1 MAVRVLQNFLVFSN
15 FFFQRISRSQHH
27 RARTLAFLA
36 VSFAG
41 FSGAAYAQ
49 TAVAPTDPP
58 AATAARDDKTDDA
71 RTIEAR
77 PETAPLP
84 PVVTPPVIIVA
95 PPTDSKTVTAENG
108 NVTVTTGPQTTATG
122 SVSVPG
128 NVTEGGVPNVSVSQT
143 DVATPAVAAP
153 NVEKNAD
160 KTPADKD
167 KKPGEKVPGVLPERG
182 KFTITGTADRLSVF
196 AVAVDAPELL
206 TAIAA
211 KADLKLLIDDEV
223 SRKLT
228 VNFVGRPAIQIV
240 RDIAVAYGLGFAE
253 IEGVFMVSEGIPRT
267 PGSYLLSEI
276 ESVSTKYVDAA
287 NARNL
292 LPVFLQDYVKVNS
305 EQNAVVLSAPPDIL
319 NKFRDDIAR
328 FDTPAS
334 QILVDLLVVELTDTT
349 LDQLSFDLN
358 FSNAGK
364 AFGFNSG
371 GAFYRSVIDLPK
383 AFTTTIRA
391 LEEKG
396 RARVRANPRIATVS
410 GRRASIFVGRQRY
423 IVTPI
428 DTGSGQRNF
437 IDAGVRLNITP
448 YTGGQGQILV
458 DVDTE
463 VSTLSAVDPVT
474 RLPEKST
481 RTATSTVRVA
491 DGQTIVIG
499 GLKQRETREVRTRV
513 PVLGSLPL
521 IGPLFRSKDIRST
534 DSELVIF
541 ITPRTL
547 LDNGHLPAEEEAALK
562 ERFLKGPLKQAL
574 PPTNFNATP
583 AQSVPPG
590 ALNAPRADDE
600 NASEIP
606 AMDGR

>member
-1 MAVRVLQNFLVFSN
+1 M
-15 FFFQRISRSQHH
+15 
-27 RARTLAFLA
+27 
-36 VSFAG
+36 
-41 FSGAAYAQ
+41 
-49 TAVAPTDPP
+49 
-58 AATAARDDKTDDA
+58 
-71 RTIEAR
+71 
-77 PETAPLP
+77 
-84 PVVTPPVIIVA
+84 
-95 PPTDSKTVTAENG
+95 
-108 NVTVTTGPQTTATG
+108 
-122 SVSVPG
+122 
-128 NVTEGGVPNVSVSQT
+128 
-143 DVATPAVAAP
+143 
-153 NVEKNAD
+153 
-160 KTPADKD
+160 
-167 KKPGEKVPGVLPERG
+167 
-182 KFTITGTADRLSVF
+182 
-196 AVAVDAPELL
+196 
-206 TAIAA
+206 
-211 KADLKLLIDDEV
+211 
-223 SRKLT
+223 
-228 VNFVGRPAIQIV
+228 
-240 RDIAVAYGLGFAE
+240 
-253 IEGVFMVSEGIPRT
+253 
-267 PGSYLLSEI
+267 
-276 ESVSTKYVDAA
+276 
-287 NARNL
+287 
-292 LPVFLQDYVKVNS
+292 
-305 EQNAVVLSAPPDIL
+305 
-319 NKFRDDIAR
+319 
-328 FDTPAS
+328 
-334 QILVDLLVVELTDTT
+334 VELTDTT

-364 AFGFNSG
+364 SFGFNSG

-428 DTGSGQRNF
+428 DTGQGQRNF

-448 YTGGQGQILV
+448 FTGGQGQILV

-562 ERFLKGPLKQAL
+562 ESLFERRASASAAADEFQG
-574 PPTNFNATP
+574 NA
-583 AQSVPPG
+583 
-590 ALNAPRADDE
+590 RAKRAARRAE
-600 NASEIP
+600 CA
-606 AMDGR
+606 ARG